1 MEKPDFSE
9 DDRILAVLTDNAD
22 IEAFS
27 NLMEHAHEQGISAAD
42 FIREEPRRTSR
53 KRIRKLCL
61 KNRKRS
67 LQVMFQS
74 IIKSLW
80 DRPVT
85 NASTAES
92 LYGVPP
98 RLGKPHSNGYTNK
111 RNKGEQS
118 TDSSGAH

>member
-9 DDRILAVLTDNAD
+9 DERILAVLTDNTD
-22 IEAFS
+22 IEAFN
-27 NLMEHAHEQGISAAD
+27 NLMEHAHEQGVSAAD

-53 KRIRKLCL
+53 RRIRKLCL

-85 NASTAES
+85 DTSAIES
-92 LYGVPP
+92 LYGMPP
-98 RLGKPHSNGYTNK
+98 QFGKPHRNGDTNK
-111 RNKGEQS
+111 RNKGE
-118 TDSSGAH
+118 

>member
-1 MEKPDFSE
+1 MKETDFSE
-9 DDRILAVLTDNAD
+9 DERILAGLTDDAD

-27 NLMEHAHEQGISAAD
+27 NLMEHAHEQGVSAAD

-67 LQVMFQS
+67 LQVMVKS
-74 IIKSLW
+74 VIKTLW

-85 NASTAES
+85 DKSVIES
-92 LYGVPP
+92 LYGMPQQQIEKSH
-98 RLGKPHSNGYTNK
+98 RNGYNE
-111 RNKGEQS
+111 RNKGE
-118 TDSSGAH
+118 